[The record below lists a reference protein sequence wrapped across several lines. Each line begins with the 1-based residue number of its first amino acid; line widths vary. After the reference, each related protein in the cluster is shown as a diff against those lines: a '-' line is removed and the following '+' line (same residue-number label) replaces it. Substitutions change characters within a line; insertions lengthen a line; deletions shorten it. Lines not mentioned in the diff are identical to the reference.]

1 MATTEIKAASHQIM
15 RIIPFLKSPE
25 YFLWLIRMI
34 ARRNIPLFILI
45 LYSVNC
51 IGNDINE
58 IAAKYDKALFEILN
72 LNTVTAQK
80 ILDNGNKGSSEKADM
95 YFEYLNN
102 WNKVIE
108 VVLKEDQTKYEKY
121 LGSLDAR
128 LELIDKKADKSLPSY
143 YILLAEIYAQAGM
156 TQIFYRDYLSGFL
169 KIMKANNYAREN
181 LEKYPDCWLNNK
193 LCGILNVSLDQ
204 LSPFLKKMAGILNLK
219 GDPATGFKQ
228 LSLYLK
234 YVEDYPGLKAEAL
247 LYNGFAL
254 RMAKKD
260 EMAFALFNEK
270 IVPDEAPVLNLFLY
284 SNIMYLTGRNE
295 HARTLLSELSDS
307 RFEVPFPFKD
317 YLYGKSSLYCLDKV
331 ADIYLKQFMVN
342 SQSKNYK
349 REVCSRLADYYFI
362 YSNSEQ
368 FSYYRKLIGTYSKAT
383 TDRDREADIE
393 SKRPYDP
400 YPDLLKARYLVHG
413 GYYAEASEI
422 LLSINQGELTRKA
435 YRNEYSLLMAK
446 VKLRTN
452 QLNEALMFCEKTI
465 DQGRDCDEHY
475 AAEAALLAG
484 DILAKKGSKEKAVSY
499 YKMALEI
506 KGQNDVYIENIEKI
520 ANNRLKDL

>member
-1 MATTEIKAASHQIM
+1 MS
-15 RIIPFLKSPE
+15 FLKSPE
-25 YFLWLIRMI
+25 SFLWPIRKI
-34 ARRNIPLFILI
+34 ARQTISGIILI
-45 LYSVNC
+45 LYSVSC
-51 IGNDINE
+51 IANDINE
-58 IAAKYDKALFEILN
+58 VASKFDKILCEILN

-80 ILDNGNKGSSEKADM
+80 MIDNGYKGSSGRTDM
-95 YFEYLNN
+95 YLEYLNN
-102 WNKVIE
+102 WNMVIE
-108 VVLKEDQTKYEKY
+108 VVLKEDQSKYEKY
-121 LGSLDAR
+121 LVSLNER
-128 LELIDKKADKSLPSY
+128 LDLIDKNADKSLPSH

-156 TQIFYRDYLSGFL
+156 TQIFYRDYLSGLF

-181 LEKYPDCWLNNK
+181 LVKYPDCWLNNK

-204 LSPFLKKMAGILNLK
+204 LSPFLKKMAGMINLR
-219 GDPATGFKQ
+219 GDPETGFKQ
-228 LSLYLK
+228 LSRYLK
-234 YVEDYPGLKAEAL
+234 SVEEYPGLKAEAL

-260 EMAFALFNEK
+260 EMAFSLFNEK
-270 IVPDEAPVLNLFLY
+270 IVEDEAPVLNLFLY

-295 HARTLLSELSDS
+295 HARTMLSELTES

-317 YLYGKSSLYCLDKV
+317 YLYGKSNLCCLNKEADK
-331 ADIYLKQFMVN
+331 YLKQFMAN
-342 SQSKNYK
+342 SKSKNYK
-349 REVCSRLADYYFI
+349 REVCSRLADYYSI

-400 YPDLLKARYLVHG
+400 YPGLLKARYLVHG
-413 GYYAEASEI
+413 GYYNEAYEI
-422 LLSINQGELTRKA
+422 LLSINQGELTREA

-446 VKLRTN
+446 VKFRTN

-465 DQGRDCDEHY
+465 DKGRDCDEHY

-484 DILAKKGSKEKAVSY
+484 DILAQKGSKEKAVSY
-499 YKMALEI
+499 YKLALEI
-506 KGQNDVYIENIEKI
+506 KGQNDVYIENIEKS
-520 ANNRLKDL
+520 ANNRLKNL